1 VVGEDNKRT
10 KVKRH
15 DWSEIVN
22 LPKDYQRL
30 AKVVEALS
38 QVRAPALSSYE
49 LAKLLFL
56 NGSFTMSKNVKR
68 DFASILETILGLHLL
83 TPLGIANAYAIFGKA
98 STTPADIVCTI
109 DPFSYV
115 SHLSAMEHH
124 GLTDRFSK
132 ILYMTRPSAP
142 VWKAQADER
151 MSKDL
156 DGQLSE
162 YLAFGLPKLVR
173 HKFTNVERT
182 PVHFQERSHL
192 GAFRLVA
199 ETPLRVAT
207 IGRVFLDMLREP
219 KLCGGMQHVLDVY
232 KNEARRYLKFII
244 DEIER
249 HGQPIDKVRAGF
261 VLSEVCKLDNP
272 IFSKWETFAQRGGS
286 RKLDAEEEFVPQYS
300 ERWMLSMNAPSLS
313 SLDQDPEDV

>member
-1 VVGEDNKRT
+1 L
-10 KVKRH
+10 
-15 DWSEIVN
+15 N

-38 QVRAPALSSYE
+38 LIRAPALSSYD
-49 LAKLLFL
+49 LGKLLFL
-56 NGSFTMSKNVKR
+56 NGSFSTPKNAKR
-68 DFASILETILGLHLL
+68 EFDSILETILGLHLL
-83 TPLGIANAYAIFGKA
+83 TPLGVANSYALFGKT
-98 STTPADIVCTI
+98 STSPAEIVCTI

-132 ILYMTRPSAP
+132 ILYMTRPSASA
-142 VWKAQADER
+142 WKAQAEER
-151 MSKDL
+151 MAKDL
-156 DGQLSE
+156 DGQLTQ
-162 YLAFGLPKLVR
+162 YLSLGLPKLVR
-173 HKFTNVERT
+173 HKFTDVART
-182 PVHFQERSHL
+182 PVHIQERSHL

-232 KNEARRYLKFII
+232 KQEARRYLKFII
-244 DEIER
+244 DEVER

-261 VLSEVCKLDNP
+261 MLSEVCGLDNP
-272 IFSKWETFAQRGGS
+272 IFSKWESFAQRGGS
-286 RKLDAEEEFVPQYS
+286 RKLDPEEEFATRYS
-300 ERWMLSMNAPSLS
+300 ERWMLSINAPSLS
-313 SLDQDPEDV
+313 KLGQDREDV